1 MVKKVFM
8 FILTE
13 YVRLGLNFF
22 YRKFDSVQKDASIN
36 EGSIIFAPTHQNAF
50 MDALAIVMTQPRPSY
65 FLTQAKVFQ
74 SKIGAAFFSYIYMLP
89 IYRERDGL
97 HTVKRNAKIFEKCVD
112 VLIEGKQPLTI
123 FPEGNHNLR
132 RAVRPLQKGIA
143 RIAFAVLDKDPNT
156 NLKIAPVGINYSAHK
171 KFRSDLFVLYGEP
184 FEVKPF
190 YKTYQEN
197 KNQGYIELLAE
208 LDKRMRP
215 LTIDIPRGLKYRP
228 IAKKWVDHAN
238 GSFDL
243 EQSFNDNKK
252 LVSKIINEEPLPEPK
267 RSDAHVIFKILFAPI
282 GIFMFVSNFIS
293 FKIIRKLTTNLAADP
308 AFESSLDLVFGIFLS
323 WLFYGIQAIILGIFT
338 STNIGWIYFLS
349 IPILNFIYFKV
360 YKNSF
365 VVE

>member
-1 MVKKVFM
+1 MVKKIFM
-8 FILTE
+8 FLLTE
-13 YVRLGLNFF
+13 YVRLGLKFF
-22 YRKFDSVQKDASIN
+22 YRKFDAVQKDTTVN
-36 EGSIIFAPTHQNAF
+36 KGSIIFAPTHQNAF

-112 VLIEGKQPLTI
+112 VLIDGKQPLTI

-143 RIAFAVLDKDPNT
+143 RIAFAVLDKDPT
-156 NLKIAPVGINYSAHK
+156 TDLKIVPVGINYSAHK

-184 FEVKPF
+184 FAVKPF
-190 YKTYQEN
+190 YKTYLEN
-197 KNQGYIELLAE
+197 KNQGYIELLTE
-208 LDKRMRP
+208 LEKRMRP
-215 LTIDIPRGLKYRP
+215 VTIDIPRGLQYRP
-228 IAKKWVDHAN
+228 IAKKWVEHSN
-238 GSFDL
+238 GTFDL
-243 EQSFNDNKK
+243 QESFNDNQK
-252 LVSKIINEEPLPEPK
+252 LVKTIIEEKEIPK
-267 RSDAHVIFKILFAPI
+267 RKLSDTHIIFKILFAPF
-282 GIFMFVSNFIS
+282 GLFMYISNFIS
-293 FKIIRKLTTNLAADP
+293 FKIIRTTTKNLAADP

-323 WLFYGIQAIILGIFT
+323 WVFYGVQALVLGFFT
-338 STNIGWIYFLS
+338 SWSWALYYYLSVPVLNYF
-349 IPILNFIYFKV
+349 YFKI